1 METPSKIANFLW
13 ENCNFCWIF
22 SVDHYRDLRYNIRM
36 FSKKESAMDIKAI
49 NTAIITSSFTNDQ
62 LSSIIDAVKYAR
74 SQLTKT
80 KLRSFSVGDKV
91 KFTSTKNGMTYVGEV
106 EKVKLKFVLI
116 KTPTSRWNVP
126 ANMLEAA

>member
-1 METPSKIANFLW
+1 
-13 ENCNFCWIF
+13 
-22 SVDHYRDLRYNIRM
+22 M
-36 FSKKESAMDIKAI
+36 FSKKESQMDIKAI
-49 NTAIITSSFTNDQ
+49 NTAIITGSFTNDQ
-62 LSSIIDAVKYAR
+62 LMSIVDAVKYAR

-91 KFTSTKNGMTYVGEV
+91 KFTSNKNGMTYVGEV

>member
-1 METPSKIANFLW
+1 
-13 ENCNFCWIF
+13 
-22 SVDHYRDLRYNIRM
+22 M
-36 FSKKESAMDIKAI
+36 FSKKESQMDIKAI

-74 SQLTKT
+74 SQLIKT
-80 KLRSFSVGDKV
+80 KLRSFSVGDRV
-91 KFTSTKNGMTYVGEV
+91 RFTSSKNGMTYVGEV
-106 EKVKLKFVLI
+106 EKVKQKFVLI